1 MNEIRVALAYETFVV
16 IASGK
21 NMDPGRKTKIVREE
35 KKLLEILTSL
45 GYQKDGAL
53 WISPPG
59 REANLLST
67 LSFQLYS
74 NEIGRHL
81 KNLTVV
87 KIADSILDVLDNI
100 RKMCASTPGEL
111 LKSKDATTTG
121 KRASVKSSSGS
132 GILFPRLGG
141 TPEKKDRFTDNF
153 TGMRH

>member
-16 IASGK
+16 VASGK
-21 NMDPGRKTKIVREE
+21 NMDPGRKSKIVREE
-35 KKLLEILTSL
+35 KKLLEILRSL
-45 GYQKDGAL
+45 GYQKEGAL

-59 REANLLST
+59 REANLLSS

-87 KIADSILDVLDNI
+87 KIADAILDVLDNI
-100 RKMCASTPGEL
+100 RKMCASTPGEFR
-111 LKSKDATTTG
+111 KSKEIATTPGETT
-121 KRASVKSSSGS
+121 AKSSSS

-141 TPEKKDRFTDNF
+141 TPDKKNRFTDNF